1 MKLKIDD
8 KEYNV
13 IIIKKNNKNTYVR
26 VDKDLNIVVTTN
38 YLMPKY
44 KINKILNDNIKS
56 IKKMIVKKEKID
68 NNFYYLGKKYDIIIN
83 DNIKATFISN
93 DAIFTKNEKELNKW
107 LKKETEKVF
116 KDRLNKMYNL
126 FDENIPYPALKIRNM
141 KSRWGVCNK
150 KGYITLNSNLIKY
163 NISEIDYVII
173 HELSHYVHFNH
184 SKEFWKTVSKY
195 YPNYKKSK
203 KVLNGSEA

>member
-1 MKLKIDD
+1 
-8 KEYNV
+8 
-13 IIIKKNNKNTYVR
+13 
-26 VDKDLNIVVTTN
+26 
-38 YLMPKY
+38 
-44 KINKILNDNIKS
+44 
-56 IKKMIVKKEKID
+56 
-68 NNFYYLGKKYDIIIN
+68 
-83 DNIKATFISN
+83 
-93 DAIFTKNEKELNKW
+93 
-107 LKKETEKVF
+107 
-116 KDRLNKMYNL
+116 MYNL

-141 KSRWGVCNK
+141 KTRWGVCNK

>member
-93 DAIFTKNEKELNKW
+93 DAIFTKSEKELNKW
-107 LKKETEKVF
+107 LKKETEKLF